1 MDSLPILLANCEP
14 ELSQLPLFVIRL
26 ATEVNWKDE
35 KQCFEGVCRQLALLY
50 AARERPEAQ
59 EDAAAQTD
67 SWLVEHVLYGA
78 FRSMLLVGGEC
89 ERGSVFKLVDLARL
103 YRVFE
108 RC

>member
-1 MDSLPILLANCEP
+1 L
-14 ELSQLPLFVIRL
+14 
-26 ATEVNWKDE
+26 
-35 KQCFEGVCRQLALLY
+35 EGVCRQLALLY

-59 EDAAAQTD
+59 VGVEDAA
-67 SWLVEHVLYGA
+67 
-78 FRSMLLVGGEC
+78 LVGGEC

>member
-1 MDSLPILLANCEP
+1 MVEFLTRQEP
-14 ELSQLPLFVIRL
+14 SSREAVLG
-26 ATEVNWKDE
+26 
-35 KQCFEGVCRQLALLY
+35 GVCRRLALLY

-89 ERGSVFKLVDLARL
+89 ERGSVFKLVDLVRL